1 MIDLPYSAQG
11 ILVLKAGVM
20 YGVPALE
27 STCAPLNRGGL
38 SEESRQ
44 TI

>member
-20 YGVPALE
+20 YGIP
-27 STCAPLNRGGL
+27 C
-38 SEESRQ
+38 SRVDLRPS
-44 TI
+44 